1 MLKSIILSRQAWD
14 KHRESTQKRTD
25 FISQEYLEERKQF
38 KRAMSK
44 LDGQVE
50 EIINARREAEADKHG
65 STELPQDL
73 LDFFL
78 RSEESSAD
86 ESASGEGEEQQQQQR
101 QWQQGEK
108 RRKPKVALSRQVI
121 VDNIKT
127 FLFAGHDTTA
137 SAISWALYL
146 VSKQCV
152 LDCSERTGTGVQTSM
167 SMSCRN

>member
-1 MLKSIILSRQAWD
+1 
-14 KHRESTQKRTD
+14 
-25 FISQEYLEERKQF
+25 
-38 KRAMSK
+38 MSK

-86 ESASGEGEEQQQQQR
+86 ESASGEGEEEQQR
-101 QWQQGEK
+101 RQRQQEGK
-108 RRKPKVALSRQVI
+108 RRKPKVAPSRQVI

>member
-1 MLKSIILSRQAWD
+1 LPAERGAKNGTFLSTCFLSRQAWD

-86 ESASGEGEEQQQQQR
+86 ESASGEGEEEQQR
-101 QWQQGEK
+101 RQRQQEEK

-152 LDCSERTGTGVQTSM
+152 LDCSERTGTGV
-167 SMSCRN
+167 